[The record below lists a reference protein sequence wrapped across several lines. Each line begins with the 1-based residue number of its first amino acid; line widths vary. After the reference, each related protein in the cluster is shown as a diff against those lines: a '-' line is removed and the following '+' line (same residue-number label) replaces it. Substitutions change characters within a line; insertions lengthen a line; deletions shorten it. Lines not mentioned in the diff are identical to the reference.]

1 VPFAVRGLLAGL
13 GGPLRDLRGAGP
25 SATEIGPGHDVG
37 VVARGSWLSTPNGG
51 PIPRDGGC
59 LEHSLSAG
67 IILLSRR
74 GVDHSACCE
83 LNFLFKLPKTV
94 GLQPFYQKSGR
105 KFRLPLIAHRRR
117 IPEK

>member
-1 VPFAVRGLLAGL
+1 VPFAVRGLLARP

-37 VVARGSWLSTPNGG
+37 VVARGSWLSTPKGG
-51 PIPRDGGC
+51 PIPRDA
-59 LEHSLSAG
+59 AG
-67 IILLSRR
+67 IILLSGR

-83 LNFLFKLPKTV
+83 WNFLFKLPKTIGV
-94 GLQPFYQKSGR
+94 QPFYQKSGR
-105 KFRLPLIAHRRR
+105 KFRLPLMAHRRR

>member
-1 VPFAVRGLLAGL
+1 MLASLHAEVGFQ
-13 GGPLRDLRGAGP
+13 GQRADLFP
-25 SATEIGPGHDVG
+25 VM
-37 VVARGSWLSTPNGG
+37 
-51 PIPRDGGC
+51 GGC

-67 IILLSRR
+67 IILLSGR

-83 LNFLFKLPKTV
+83 WNFLFKLPKTV

-105 KFRLPLIAHRRR
+105 KFRLPLMAHRRR